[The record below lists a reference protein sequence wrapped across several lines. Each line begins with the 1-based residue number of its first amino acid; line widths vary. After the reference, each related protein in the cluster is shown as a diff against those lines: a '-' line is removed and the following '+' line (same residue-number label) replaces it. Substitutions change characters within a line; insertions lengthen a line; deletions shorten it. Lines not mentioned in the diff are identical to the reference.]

1 MSSPVGPNHS
11 RLKRPRDFDLPPS
24 HLKYSERLLDYAPT
38 CSAALGPWLDALP
51 DHQLSAVWKPVVMER
66 IVLGDCNGAD
76 ALSILQAVD
85 RRFVKVSIHG
95 RDSSSTRGDADP
107 HRAA

>member
-1 MSSPVGPNHS
+1 MPSPVGPNHS
-11 RLKRPRDFDLPPS
+11 RVARPRGFELPPQY
-24 HLKYSERLLDYAPT
+24 LKYSERILDYAPP

-85 RRFVKVSIHG
+85 RRFVKVSTHG
-95 RDSSSTRGDADP
+95 RDRTNTRGHADP